1 MDYDRALIGL
11 ICSKLSDADTHQ
23 LLEVAIG
30 TGEPIARSLVKL
42 GHNLTAIDISSLLI
56 EKCKRIN
63 PEIQCEVGD
72 AEELS
77 FTSAVF
83 DLSYCFH
90 SSWCMPNFPK
100 AISEMVRVTKAR
112 GKIVFDVMNI
122 HNEEINRIYRLHI
135 FENKNPVGMI
145 YKFFKN
151 VIKFIL
157 RRGAPDWSILVFQTP
172 SDPHCCI

>member
-1 MDYDRALIGL
+1 
-11 ICSKLSDADTHQ
+11 
-23 LLEVAIG
+23 
-30 TGEPIARSLVKL
+30 
-42 GHNLTAIDISSLLI
+42 
-56 EKCKRIN
+56 
-63 PEIQCEVGD
+63 
-72 AEELS
+72 
-77 FTSAVF
+77 
-83 DLSYCFH
+83 
-90 SSWCMPNFPK
+90 MPNFPK

-157 RRGAPDWSILVFQTP
+157 RRGAPDWSILVSQTP
-172 SDPHCCI
+172 SDPIAVFDYLSELEVTKVELYAWSENRLIKLGSNAESLHQFSRLIFSVVK

>member
-11 ICSKLSDADTHQ
+11 IWSKLSDADTHQ

-42 GHNLTAIDISSLLI
+42 GHNLTGIDISSLLI
-56 EKCKRIN
+56 EECKRIN

-72 AEELS
+72 AEELPY
-77 FTSAVF
+77 SASIF
-83 DLSYCFH
+83 DLTYCAH
-90 SSWCMPNFPK
+90 STWLFPNLPK
-100 AISEMVRVTKAR
+100 VISEMVRVTKAR

-135 FENKNPVGMI
+135 FENKNPVGVI

-157 RRGAPDWSILVFQTP
+157 RRGTPD
-172 SDPHCCI
+172 